1 MPSGHPSFDHT
12 VQEGNIWLKAVAER
26 LHLEERGHA
35 YSALTAVLHALRDRL
50 TPENA
55 VHRGA
60 QMPIVIRGLYFN
72 GWRPADK
79 PVNDHT
85 VDQFSEHVVHELPP
99 MFPMDAVTVTR
110 GVFEVMFEQL
120 DPGEVAKVIDQ
131 MPVALRKLWPPVARR
146 G

>member
-1 MPSGHPSFDHT
+1 
-12 VQEGNIWLKAVAER
+12 
-26 LHLEERGHA
+26 
-35 YSALTAVLHALRDRL
+35 
-50 TPENA
+50 
-55 VHRGA
+55 
-60 QMPIVIRGLYFN
+60 
-72 GWRPADK
+72 
-79 PVNDHT
+79 
-85 VDQFSEHVVHELPP
+85 

>member
-60 QMPIVIRGLYFN
+60 QMPIVIRG
-72 GWRPADK
+72 
-79 PVNDHT
+79 
-85 VDQFSEHVVHELPP
+85 
-99 MFPMDAVTVTR
+99 
-110 GVFEVMFEQL
+110 
-120 DPGEVAKVIDQ
+120 
-131 MPVALRKLWPPVARR
+131 ALLLTAGGLQISRSMTTPLTSSVSM
-146 G
+146 